1 MNDTAGATRYRH
13 WRLETADT
21 VAVLTL
27 DVAEQSTPGM
37 EEVEPRREQRPT
49 ANVLSREVLSE
60 LEKILTELAPQYI
73 KGLILRSAKA
83 GGFVAGAD
91 VREFERIT
99 DEVQAAEL
107 ARTGQRVLASLAALP
122 FPSVAL
128 IHGYC
133 LGGGLELALACTYRV
148 ARDEPT
154 TRLGLPEVRLGI
166 HPGFA
171 GTLRLPA
178 LIGDLPA
185 LDLMLSGRTVDA
197 RAARKLGLVDEIV
210 PERHLLRAAQALLR
224 RHPPRRQA
232 PWHRQI
238 AGVRGLRPLTARLV
252 RARLAKKADPR
263 HYPAPYKL
271 LELWQH
277 NAGSEQEAQS
287 LGELLVS
294 PVSRHLVRLFLQSEA
309 LKRAARQASHGIEWI
324 HVIGAGTMGADIAIL
339 AAQRGFRV
347 SLQDRHP
354 EALARALKRAHEH
367 FRKHY
372 KTPRA
377 AQEALD
383 RLMPDLAGN
392 GIGRADLIIEAIIE
406 DLDTKRALFRE
417 LEPRLKPTALL
428 ATNTSS
434 IPLEDLATA
443 LAEPARLVGLHF
455 FNPVAKMQLIEIVR
469 GGASGE
475 LALARAR
482 AFALALDRLP
492 LDVASRPGFLV
503 NRVLMPY
510 LLEAVRALAAG
521 VPAETIDNAARD
533 FGMPIGP
540 IELAD
545 TVGLDICLAVGE
557 RLAPLLKLE
566 VPPIL
571 HAYVEQKR
579 LGKKTGRGFYDYD
592 ARGRARRSLAARK
605 PPDPQLAERLV
616 LRLLN
621 EAMACVREGVVHD
634 AAAVDLGLVYGAGFA
649 PFRGGPM
656 GHARALGAPALRDGL
671 YRLAAQYG
679 AGFAPDPGWTQPEL
693 WQAKLA

>member
-1 MNDTAGATRYRH
+1 MNDTSATTRYRH

-21 VAVLTL
+21 IAMLTL
-27 DVAEQSTPGM
+27 DVAEQS
-37 EEVEPRREQRPT
+37 
-49 ANVLSREVLSE
+49 ANVLSREALAE
-60 LEKILTELAPQYI
+60 LEQIVAQLAPQYL

-91 VREFERIT
+91 VREFERIREAPEAT
-99 DEVQAAEL
+99 EL
-107 ARTGQRVLASLAALP
+107 ARTGQRVLAQFAALP

-148 ARDEPT
+148 ARDDAG
-154 TRLGLPEVRLGI
+154 TRLGLPEVHLGI

-197 RAARKLGLVDEIV
+197 RAARRLGLVDEIV

-224 RHPPRRQA
+224 RRPPRRSA
-232 PWHRQI
+232 PWHRRI
-238 AGVRGLRPLTARLV
+238 TGLRWLRPLTARWV

-271 LELWQH
+271 LGLWQH
-277 NAGSEQEAQS
+277 NATSEQEARS
-287 LGELLVS
+287 LGELLTS
-294 PVSRHLVRLFLQSEA
+294 PVSRNLVRLFLESEA
-309 LKRAARQASHGIEWI
+309 LKRAARQAPHGVEWI
-324 HVIGAGTMGADIAIL
+324 HVVGAGTMGADIAIL

-347 SLQDRHP
+347 SLQDRHS
-354 EALARALKRAHEH
+354 EALARAVRRAHEH

-372 KTPRA
+372 KTPRE
-377 AQEALD
+377 AQEAMD
-383 RLMPDLAGN
+383 RLMPDLAGH
-392 GIGRADLIIEAIIE
+392 GIGRADLVIEAIIE
-406 DLDTKRALFRE
+406 DLEVKRSVFRE

-434 IPLEDLATA
+434 IPLEDLAAA

-469 GGASGE
+469 GAQTGE
-475 LALARAR
+475 SALARAR
-482 AFALALDRLP
+482 ALALALDRLP

-510 LLEAVRALAAG
+510 LLEAVRALAEG
-521 VPAETIDNAARD
+521 MPAEVIDNTARD
-533 FGMPIGP
+533 FGMPMGP

-557 RLAPLLKLE
+557 RLAPLFKLD

-571 HAYVEQKR
+571 RTCVVQKR

-605 PPDPQLAERLV
+605 PPDPVLAERLI

-621 EAMACVREGVVHD
+621 EAMACLREGVVRD

-656 GHARALGAPALRDGL
+656 GYARALGAEALRHGL
-671 YRLAAQYG
+671 YRMASHYG

-693 WQAKLA
+693 WQAKPA

>member
-1 MNDTAGATRYRH
+1 MSAIEPTRYRH

-21 VAVLTL
+21 VVVLTL
-27 DVAEQSTPGM
+27 DVAEQ
-37 EEVEPRREQRPT
+37 T
-49 ANVLSREVLSE
+49 ANVLSREVLGE
-60 LEKILTELAPQYI
+60 LEQLVAELAPQYL
-73 KGLILRSAKA
+73 KGLILRSAKPA
-83 GGFVAGAD
+83 GFVAGAD
-91 VREFERIT
+91 VREFENIV
-99 DEVQAAEL
+99 EAPAAAEL
-107 ARTGQRVLASLAALP
+107 ARTGQRVLVGLAALP

-133 LGGGLELALACTYRV
+133 LGGGLELALACSYRV
-148 ARDEPT
+148 ARDDAA

-178 LIGDLPA
+178 LIGDLSA

-197 RAARKLGLVDEIV
+197 RAARRLGLVDEIV
-210 PERHLLRAAQALLR
+210 PERHLLRAAQTLLR
-224 RHPPRRQA
+224 RHPPRRSA
-232 PWHRQI
+232 PWHRRL
-238 AGVRGLRPLTARLV
+238 AGARWLRPLTARWV
-252 RARLAKKADPR
+252 RARLAAKADPR

-277 NAGSEQEAQS
+277 RAGPEQEAQS

-294 PVSRHLVRLFLQSEA
+294 PVSRHLVRLFLEGEA
-309 LKRAARQASHGIEWI
+309 LKRGARASPHGVEWV

-354 EALARALKRAHEH
+354 EALARAVKRAHEH

-372 KTPRA
+372 KAPRA
-377 AQEALD
+377 VQEALD
-383 RLMPDLAGN
+383 RLMPDLAGH
-392 GIGRADLIIEAIIE
+392 GVKRADLVIEAIVE
-406 DLDTKRALFRE
+406 DLEVKRTLLRE

-434 IPLEDLATA
+434 IPLEDLASA
-443 LAEPARLVGLHF
+443 LTEPTRLVGLHF

-469 GGASGE
+469 GAATGE
-475 LALARAR
+475 LALARSR
-482 AFALALDRLP
+482 AFACALDRLP

-510 LLEAVRALAAG
+510 LLEAVRALAEG
-521 VPAETIDNAARD
+521 VPAAAIDAAARD

-571 HAYVEQKR
+571 RTYVAQQR
-579 LGKKTGRGFYDYD
+579 LGKKTGAGFYDYD
-592 ARGRARRSLAARK
+592 ARGRARRSLLRK
-605 PPDPQLAERLV
+605 PAEPTLAERLI

-621 EAMACVREGVVHD
+621 EAMVCLREGVVRD

-656 GHARALGAPALRDGL
+656 SHARALGEQALRHGL

-679 AGFAPDPGWTQPEL
+679 AGFTPDPGWTQPEL
-693 WQAKLA
+693 WQAKPT

>member
-1 MNDTAGATRYRH
+1 MNDTIAATRYRH

-27 DVAEQSTPGM
+27 DVAEQS
-37 EEVEPRREQRPT
+37 
-49 ANVLSREVLSE
+49 ANVLSREVLAE
-60 LEKILTELAPQYI
+60 LEQILADLAPQYL

-83 GGFVAGAD
+83 GGFIAGAD
-91 VREFERIT
+91 VREFERIHEAPEAT
-99 DEVQAAEL
+99 EL
-107 ARTGQRVLASLAALP
+107 ARAGQRVLAQLAALP

-148 ARDEPT
+148 ARDEGT

-185 LDLMLSGRTVDA
+185 LDLMLSGRTVEA
-197 RAARKLGLVDEIV
+197 RAARRLGLVDEIV
-210 PERHLLRAAQALLR
+210 PERHQLRAALALLR
-224 RHPPRRQA
+224 RRPPRHHAPWYRQA
-232 PWHRQI
+232 PGLRW
-238 AGVRGLRPLTARLV
+238 LRPLTARLV
-252 RARLAKKADPR
+252 RMRLAKKADPR

-271 LELWQH
+271 LALWQH
-277 NAGSEQEAQS
+277 SAGSEQEAQS
-287 LGELLVS
+287 LGELLVA
-294 PVSRHLVRLFLQSEA
+294 PVSRHLVQLFLEGEA
-309 LKRAARQASHGIEWI
+309 LKRGARQAPHGVEWVHI
-324 HVIGAGTMGADIAIL
+324 VGAGTMGADIAIL

-354 EALARALKRAHEH
+354 EVLARAVKRAHEH
-367 FRKHY
+367 FRRHY
-372 KTPRA
+372 KAPRA

-392 GIGRADLIIEAIIE
+392 GIGRADLVIEAIVE
-406 DLDTKRALFRE
+406 DLEIKRALLRE
-417 LEPRLKPTALL
+417 LETKLKPTALL

-434 IPLEDLATA
+434 IPLEDLASA
-443 LAEPARLVGLHF
+443 LTEPTRFVGLHF

-469 GGASGE
+469 GGATGE

-482 AFALALDRLP
+482 AVAIALDRLP

-510 LLEAVRALAAG
+510 LLEAVRALAEG
-521 VPAETIDNAARD
+521 VPAEVIDNAARD

-557 RLAPLLKLE
+557 RLAPLFKLD

-571 HAYVEQKR
+571 HTYVEQKR

-621 EAMACVREGVVHD
+621 EAMACLREGVVRD
-634 AAAVDLGLVYGAGFA
+634 ASAVDIGLVYGAGFA

-656 GHARALGAPALRDGL
+656 GHARALGEETLRHGL

-679 AGFAPDPGWTQPEL
+679 AGFTPDPGWTQPEL
-693 WQAKLA
+693 WRVKPA